1 MMKFNFPII
10 ELSEHKIRSNYFI
23 NNISLPSTGCFKGAG
38 RGRGGGGT
46 VSGPAFLVAKRG
58 HVPKNN
64 KLKIEKKIFL
74 ILGRRKKQERKK
86 INATQ
91 LTIINFINTTG
102 KQINTPLLFLFLRGF
117 PEKPKHLKHIF
128 AENILFFLF
137 RL

>member
-1 MMKFNFPII
+1 MSIKSGQII
-10 ELSEHKIRSNYFI
+10 LSITSPYQAQVV
-23 NNISLPSTGCFKGAG
+23 L
-38 RGRGGGGT
+38 RGQEGGGGGGT